1 MITLYSTHC
10 PRCCIIEKKLKSK
23 GIDFELFDDE
33 DAMLEKGFKEVP
45 KLEVDGV
52 LMDFKEANEWVN
64 EVVN

>member
-10 PRCCIIEKKLKSK
+10 PRCCFIEKKLKSQ
-23 GIDFELFDDE
+23 GIEFELFDDE
-33 DAMLEKGFKEVP
+33 DSMLEKGFKEVP

-64 EVVN
+64 GVVN

>member
-23 GIDFELFDDE
+23 GIKFELFDDE

-52 LMDFKEANEWVN
+52 LMDFKEANEWIN
-64 EVVN
+64 GVVN

>member
-10 PRCCIIEKKLKSK
+10 PRCCIIEKKLKSN
-23 GIDFELFDDE
+23 GIEFEICDDE

-52 LMDFKEANEWVN
+52 LMDFKEANEWIN
-64 EVVN
+64 GVVN

>member
-23 GIDFELFDDE
+23 DIEFELCDDE
-33 DAMLEKGFKEVP
+33 DAMIEKGFKEVP

-52 LMDFKEANEWVN
+52 LMDFKEANEWIKGQ
-64 EVVN
+64 